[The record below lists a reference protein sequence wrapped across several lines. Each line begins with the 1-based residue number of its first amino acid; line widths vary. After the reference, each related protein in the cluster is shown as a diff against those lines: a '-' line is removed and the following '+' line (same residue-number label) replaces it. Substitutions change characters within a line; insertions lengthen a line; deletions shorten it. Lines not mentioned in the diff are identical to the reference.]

1 MRILR
6 WSLLVILTVC
16 FNLLQG
22 QARIGFTIDSFPT
35 HVVFGDSSVHLTTGY
50 LHNYG
55 DSLFSDI
62 ASLRYMVND
71 SQYDGSIAGHG
82 LYMTPSPFSIVPG
95 DSSPIQITISPD
107 FHAYQVIGS
116 SGVVIWPI
124 SNSASTY
131 DSSFYTVSVTLVAS
145 VEPVADKKLC
155 VYIYQQ
161 QLFVKTDDQNLLKR
175 VRISDTQGRLIV
187 DDELT
192 SSGGFALGQY
202 AGGVYLVEVLL
213 SDNSRR
219 VFKCINLA
227 TH

>member
-1 MRILR
+1 MHILR
-6 WSLLVILTVC
+6 WALFVILTAC
-16 FNLLQG
+16 INLLQG
-22 QARIGFTIDSFPT
+22 QARIGFTLDSFPT
-35 HVVFGDSSVHLTTGY
+35 HVVYGDSSVHFTTGY

-55 DSLFSDI
+55 DSAFSDI
-62 ASLRYMVND
+62 ASLSYMVND
-71 SQYDGSIAGHG
+71 SLYDGTVAGHG

-95 DSSPIQITISPD
+95 DSSNIQITISPD

-131 DSSFYTVSVTLVAS
+131 DSSFYTVFVTLVAD
-145 VEPVADKKLC
+145 VEPVPDKKLR
-155 VYIYQQ
+155 VYINEQ
-161 QLFVKTDDQNLLKR
+161 QLFVKTDEQNLLKR
-175 VRISDTQGRLIV
+175 VRIFDTQGRLIV

-192 SSGGFALGQY
+192 SSGAIPLGRY
-202 AGGVYLVEVLL
+202 AGGVYWVEVLL
-213 SDNSRR
+213 NDNSRR